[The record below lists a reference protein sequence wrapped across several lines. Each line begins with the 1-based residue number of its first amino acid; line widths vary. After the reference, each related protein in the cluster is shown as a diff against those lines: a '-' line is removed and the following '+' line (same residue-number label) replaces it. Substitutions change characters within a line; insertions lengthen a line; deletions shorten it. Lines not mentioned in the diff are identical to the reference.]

1 MFGLFKRLSKNYFGG
16 SLSPLVPLELELC
29 SVDDEADS
37 VAVSIIVSS
46 ASLHVADSPDV
57 SSRECNISKAMV
69 LRYTC
74 SSSSISPSEDKD
86 SLCFYRRLLSW
97 RPSCVVF
104 LHYDH
109 SVPSRSLGAFCSRF
123 TGALLEVSSPW
134 GCSLIAALRPS
145 SRAFDR

>member
-1 MFGLFKRLSKNYFGG
+1 M
-16 SLSPLVPLELELC
+16 PLELELC

-86 SLCFYRRLLSW
+86 SLCFYRRLL
-97 RPSCVVF
+97 F
-104 LHYDH
+104 LETVLCR
-109 SVPSRSLGAFCSRF
+109 SFFTTISLMPSRSLGAFCSLS
-123 TGALLEVSSPW
+123 TGTFLEVSSPW
-134 GCSLIAALRPS
+134 GFSRIAALLHS
-145 SRAFDR
+145 SRALDR

>member
-86 SLCFYRRLLSW
+86 SLCFYRRLL
-97 RPSCVVF
+97 F
-104 LHYDH
+104 LETVLCR
-109 SVPSRSLGAFCSRF
+109 SFFTTISLMPSRSEVVFNHAPSLNSE
-123 TGALLEVSSPW
+123 LEFQ
-134 GCSLIAALRPS
+134 L
-145 SRAFDR
+145 

>member
-1 MFGLFKRLSKNYFGG
+1 M
-16 SLSPLVPLELELC
+16 PLELELC

-86 SLCFYRRLLSW
+86 SLCFYRRLL
-97 RPSCVVF
+97 F
-104 LHYDH
+104 LET
-109 SVPSRSLGAFCSRF
+109 VLCRSFASLRSYLFLRDPLGRFVAFLREHFSKSALH
-123 TGALLEVSSPW
+123 GA
-134 GCSLIAALRPS
+134 
-145 SRAFDR
+145 